1 MKLKQKIRFFM
12 YGTLLLAIFLYN
24 HIVTFLKS
32 FNLSQLQSNLLI
44 LFVVILFAMFEEDVA
59 EKIAKRL
66 R

>member
-12 YGTLLLAIFLYN
+12 YGMLLLAFFLYN
-24 HIVTFLKS
+24 HIVTFLES
-32 FNLSQLQSNLLI
+32 FNLSQPQSNLLI